1 VLLTRC
7 CAGDKIER
15 MSGVGQV
22 VFIVFCGGTDGKRQL
37 VRARRRWEVTS
48 NVSQITGLLEH
59 VSYQ

>member
-1 VLLTRC
+1 
-7 CAGDKIER
+7 
-15 MSGVGQV
+15 MGQV
-22 VFIVFCGGTDGKRQL
+22 VFIVFCWGTDGKRQL